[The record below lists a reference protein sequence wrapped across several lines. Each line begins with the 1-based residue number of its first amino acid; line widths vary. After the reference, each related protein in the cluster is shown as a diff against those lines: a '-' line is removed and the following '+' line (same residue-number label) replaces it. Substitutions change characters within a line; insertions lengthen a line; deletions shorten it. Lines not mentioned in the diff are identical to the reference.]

1 MRVYLDLSVHV
12 YGPFGYPEQVRFA
25 PASSAPPPE
34 AHRSI
39 LKPAT
44 KLSVGTS
51 KPRMPTYSSF
61 YLTDGF
67 CGAASY

>member
-1 MRVYLDLSVHV
+1 MYTGRSATRNKLDSRRLAV
-12 YGPFGYPEQVRFA
+12 
-25 PASSAPPPE
+25 PPPE

-61 YLTDGF
+61 FLTDGF